1 MVFSVVDAE
10 RVLADD
16 RVPAADQRDR
26 GRPRDDHPGV
36 APGGPAASR
45 RYQRGQVD
53 SVALAQMV
61 AMTHLLLGQ
70 FPHNVNVFCPQ
81 T

>member
-1 MVFSVVDAE
+1 MVFGVVDAE

-16 RVPAADQRDR
+16 RVPADQRDR
-26 GRPRDDHPGV
+26 GRPRNDHPRVPLGWS
-36 APGGPAASR
+36 AAAR

-61 AMTHLLLGQ
+61 ALRYLLLGQ
-70 FPHNVNVFCPQ
+70 FPDNVDVFCPE